1 MAGSVTRRDW
11 LAATT
16 VGLGGAIVASS
27 LQASP
32 EQGEATVAK
41 SSGPFRVCFNTSTI
55 RGQKLPVDK
64 QIAVAI
70 QAGYEG
76 IEPWIGDLRAFVEGG
91 GKLSDLRKQL
101 DDGNLKVESAIGF
114 ARWIVDDESQR
125 KAGLEELKR
134 DMEMIRALGGTR
146 VAAPPIGAHEAKD
159 PIMDLRVV
167 AERYRAALEVGVN
180 EGVTPMAEVW
190 GFSKNLSRLAETV
203 SVIVE
208 AGHPSACLLPDFYHL
223 YRGGSSFEGLNLLSK
238 NAIHVFHINDYPARE
253 RTSLNDSDR
262 VYPGDGDCP
271 IVQILKGLRANGVSC
286 ALSLELFNKQLWEQ
300 DALEVAKTG
309 AAKVRA
315 IIEKAVGG

>member
-1 MAGSVTRRDW
+1 MADGVTRRDW

-16 VGLGGAIVASS
+16 VGLGGAVAASA
-27 LQASP
+27 LQASL
-32 EQGEATVAK
+32 EQGDATVAK

-55 RGQKLPVDK
+55 RGQKLTVDK
-64 QIAVAI
+64 QIAIAI

-167 AERYRAALEVGVN
+167 AERYRAALEVGVK

-238 NAIHVFHINDYPARE
+238 NAIQVFHINDYPARE
-253 RTSLNDSDR
+253 RTSLNDGDR

-315 IIEKAVGG
+315 IIEKAMA